1 MYYRNCIVGL
11 QGSGKT
17 QLSKKIAREFL
28 SKKQK
33 VLIIDLMKEYNLKGA
48 DIYRPVDNVNPV
60 DEVSTIIQNYI
71 INPFEENGSQPYR
84 LVIFD
89 ESSRYFNNKLSLPKP
104 MGYINDFA
112 RHLKINV
119 ITVARRF
126 TQINTDLVEL
136 SHNLYIFNQS
146 GLNDIKRL
154 DELSIGLGDTVLNL
168 KPYHYVYVNQTRQYE
183 IKNPINIKVDR

>member
-71 INPFEENGSQPYR
+71 INPFEENSSQPYR

-154 DELSIGLGDTVLNL
+154 DELSIGLGNTVLNL